1 MTPKLDNF
9 SAQDP
14 PLVVEDWGRSEY
26 AVALDR
32 QLDRVRQRREMEIP
46 DTFAFTEHSPVYTYG
61 VRKSA
66 ESHLLWNEAQLRERQ
81 IQIHKTRRGGDIT
94 FHGPGQIVGY
104 PFVALEGNRKDL
116 HAYLRIL
123 EETVIQS
130 LQSFGLTS
138 GRREGMTGVWVGR
151 RKICAIGVGVK
162 HWITYHGFALNVNTD
177 LSYFEGIVPCGITD
191 GTVTS
196 LEKELGKGIDTEGVK
211 EILVSRFYQLFYSK
225 SQ

>member
-1 MTPKLDNF
+1 MTSRRDSYAEQN
-9 SAQDP
+9 P
-14 PLVVEDWGRSEY
+14 PLAVEDWGRTEY
-26 AVALDR
+26 AEALDR
-32 QLDRVRQRREMEIP
+32 QLERVRQRREKAIP

-66 ESHLLWNEAQLRERQ
+66 ESHLLWDEDQLRERQ

-104 PFVALEGNRKDL
+104 PFVSLEGDRKDL

-123 EETVIQS
+123 EETVIQTLKS
-130 LQSFGLTS
+130 LGLPS
-138 GRREGMTGVWVGR
+138 GRREGMTGVWVDQ

-162 HWITYHGFALNVNTD
+162 HWITYHGFALNVSTD
-177 LSYFEGIVPCGITD
+177 LSYFDGIIPCGITD

-196 LEKELGKGIDTEGVK
+196 LEKELGKEIDTEGVK
-211 EILVSRFYQLFYSK
+211 EILISSFYQIFYS
-225 SQ
+225 